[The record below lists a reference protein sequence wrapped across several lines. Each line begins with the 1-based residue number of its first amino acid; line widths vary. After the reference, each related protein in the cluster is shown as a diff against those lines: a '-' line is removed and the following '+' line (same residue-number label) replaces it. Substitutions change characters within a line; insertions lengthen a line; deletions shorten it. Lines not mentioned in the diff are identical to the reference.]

1 MAQKKK
7 QGKKPGGTWLSPGV
21 HVEEVSSGPR
31 PIEAVGTAVAA
42 FVGMAARHPT
52 GAVVSVVAVL
62 AVVAVIV
69 RAVRD

>member
-1 MAQKKK
+1 MARKKK
-7 QGKKPGGTWLSPGV
+7 QGKKPGGTWGTPGV

-42 FVGMAARHPT
+42 FVGLARRHPA
-52 GAVVSVVAVL
+52 GAALGVVVLLSAVAVV
-62 AVVAVIV
+62 V